1 VRSNRLSINQP
12 ESAELKNNVC
22 YLLQVPKPTFQ
33 HPIMFWRWAVSIV
46 LFASAFS
53 FIVNA
58 APDSATD
65 ALTQIPPCGVRS
77 LPKTYMHS
85 IDQDSL
91 NVSQRTCPSSVAVSL
106 MSSVS
111 ATPRIQLQY
120 CSRACWRNALLIKH
134 LVRLLFITALV
145 RNVTNSPADILH
157 AQATLCNR
165 PHDSYANPMR
175 ITAYVTGI
183 IPVIAVAMRFASRW
197 LGGNPFWWDDWVH
210 LASAVSQ
217 HTASCSCPY

>member
-1 VRSNRLSINQP
+1 MLR
-12 ESAELKNNVC
+12 
-22 YLLQVPKPTFQ
+22 
-33 HPIMFWRWAVSIV
+33 RWAVSIV

-65 ALTQIPPCGVRS
+65 ALSQIPPCGVRS
-77 LPKTYMHS
+77 LSKTKMHS
-85 IDQDSL
+85 IDQNSL

-111 ATPRIQLQY
+111 ATLRIQPQS

-134 LVRLLFITALV
+134 LVRLFFITASV

-157 AQATLCNR
+157 AQATICNR
-165 PHDSYANPMR
+165 PHDSYTNLMR
-175 ITAYVTGI
+175 ITAYITGI

-210 LASAVSQ
+210 LVSAVGLQ
-217 HTASCSCPY
+217 TASCSYSY